1 MSASYGERVLT
12 CSWVGLTE
20 MEVRLQFQKEEA
32 EAAKR
37 GVPAKHRVSP
47 SEFMAECTA
56 IEEQQ

>member
-1 MSASYGERVLT
+1 
-12 CSWVGLTE
+12 